1 MTHIVVAGIDDQW
14 SADIMD
20 MVKFSKYNDGFAYV
34 LVVIDVL
41 SKYLWL
47 HNLKYKKEIRELAP
61 LRISSKMAADRT

>member
-14 SADIMD
+14 SAGIMD
-20 MVKFSKYNDGFAYV
+20 MVEFSKYNDEFAYV

-47 HNLKYKKEIRELAP
+47 RKLKDKKEIREFAP
-61 LRISSKMAADRT
+61 LRISSMMAADRT